1 MWGVCGVTCRG
12 RGQVQ
17 LEINQVYYFLEIC
30 KTGKMSKAAENLHI
44 TQQGLSVSMRRLE
57 EELSCDLFYRKS
69 NGLVLTEDGQFFKT
83 EAEKVV
89 RHFEKIKTHYAEK
102 QQNKTALS
110 VAVTDSII
118 VRLPI
123 KLQRLFI
130 NGNDNFVVNLVETY
144 SKPCADAVAES
155 EADFAVI
162 YGRFRDD
169 VLEYKT
175 LDNVQQVIIVNRDHP
190 LAGKREV
197 SLAELSGQPFVA
209 PDKYSWPR
217 IVMAK
222 LFEKH
227 GAKLD
232 IVYECN
238 RPRQTIDLVANNP
251 KLVART
257 IEPEITAADL
267 ESVSV
272 LRLKDD
278 PFVLPI
284 NLCYRKDAVL
294 NPAKREFLSLIL
306 GAYNV

>member
-1 MWGVCGVTCRG
+1 MCGVCGVTCRG

-175 LDNVQQVIIVNRDHP
+175 LDNVQQVIIVI
-190 LAGKREV
+190 G
-197 SLAELSGQPFVA
+197 
-209 PDKYSWPR
+209 
-217 IVMAK
+217 
-222 LFEKH
+222 
-227 GAKLD
+227 
-232 IVYECN
+232 
-238 RPRQTIDLVANNP
+238 
-251 KLVART
+251 
-257 IEPEITAADL
+257 ITLWL
-267 ESVSV
+267 ESGRFRWRSCRGSPL
-272 LRLKDD
+272 LRR
-278 PFVLPI
+278 I
-284 NLCYRKDAVL
+284 NTAGRALSWQSFSRSMAQ
-294 NPAKREFLSLIL
+294 SLISYMSATVRVRRL
-306 GAYNV
+306 TSLRTTPSSSHGR

>member
-1 MWGVCGVTCRG
+1 MCGITCRG
-12 RGQVQ
+12 RGRVQV
-17 LEINQVYYFLEIC
+17 EINQVYYFLEIC

-69 NGLVLTEDGQFFKT
+69 NGLVLTDDGQFFKT
-83 EAEKVV
+83 EAEKIV
-89 RHFEKIKTHYAEK
+89 RHFEKIRTHYAEK

-130 NGNDNFVVNLVETY
+130 NGNDNFVVSLVETY

-169 VLEYKT
+169 VLEYRT
-175 LDNVQQVIIVNRDHP
+175 LDNVQQVIIVNKDHP

-222 LFEKH
+222 LFEEH

-284 NLCYRKDAVL
+284 NLCYRKDAML

-306 GAYNV
+306 GAYDV

>member
-1 MWGVCGVTCRG
+1 M
-12 RGQVQ
+12 
-17 LEINQVYYFLEIC
+17 EINQVYYFLEIC

-69 NGLVLTEDGQFFKT
+69 NGLVLTDDGQFFKT
-83 EAEKVV
+83 EAEKIV
-89 RHFEKIKTHYAEK
+89 RHFEKIRTHYAEK

-130 NGNDNFVVNLVETY
+130 NGNDNFVVSLVETY

-169 VLEYKT
+169 VLEYRT
-175 LDNVQQVIIVNRDHP
+175 LDNVQQVIIVNKDHP

-222 LFEKH
+222 LFEEH

-284 NLCYRKDAVL
+284 SLCCRKDAML

-306 GAYNV
+306 GAYDV

>member
-1 MWGVCGVTCRG
+1 MGIVGSSEVRVDAFDKATG
-12 RGQVQ
+12 RTK
-17 LEINQVYYFLEIC
+17 YYD
-30 KTGKMSKAAENLHI
+30 
-44 TQQGLSVSMRRLE
+44 
-57 EELSCDLFYRKS
+57 DLAPKEALLVRIKHSTIAHGFVKS
-69 NGLVLTEDGQFFKT
+69 IDKT
-83 EAEKVV
+83 EAEKIV
-89 RHFEKIKTHYAEK
+89 RHFEKIRTHYAEK

-130 NGNDNFVVNLVETY
+130 NGNDNFVVSLVETY

-169 VLEYKT
+169 VLEYRT
-175 LDNVQQVIIVNRDHP
+175 LDNVQQVIIVNKDHT

-222 LFEKH
+222 LFEEH

-272 LRLKDD
+272 LRL
-278 PFVLPI
+278 
-284 NLCYRKDAVL
+284 
-294 NPAKREFLSLIL
+294 
-306 GAYNV
+306 

>member
-1 MWGVCGVTCRG
+1 M
-12 RGQVQ
+12 
-17 LEINQVYYFLEIC
+17 EINQVYYFLEIC

-89 RHFEKIKTHYAEK
+89 KHFEKIKTHYAEK
-102 QQNKTALS
+102 QQNKTVLS

-130 NGNDNFVVNLVETY
+130 NGNDNFVVSLVETY
-144 SKPCADAVAES
+144 SKPCADSVADN

-162 YGRFRDD
+162 YGRFRED

-175 LDNVQQVIIVNRDHP
+175 LDNVQQVIIVNKDHP
-190 LAGKREV
+190 LAGKKEV
-197 SLAELSGQPFVA
+197 SLAELSGQPFVT

-217 IVMAK
+217 IAMAR
-222 LFEKH
+222 LFEKC

-267 ESVSV
+267 KSVSV

-284 NLCYRKDAVL
+284 NLCYRKDAIL

-306 GAYNV
+306 GAYDK

>member
-1 MWGVCGVTCRG
+1 MC
-12 RGQVQ
+12 
-17 LEINQVYYFLEIC
+17 
-30 KTGKMSKAAENLHI
+30 
-44 TQQGLSVSMRRLE
+44 RLE

-144 SKPCADAVAES
+144 SKPCADAVVES

-197 SLAELSGQPFVA
+197 SLAELV
-209 PDKYSWPR
+209 R
-217 IVMAK
+217 
-222 LFEKH
+222 
-227 GAKLD
+227 
-232 IVYECN
+232 
-238 RPRQTIDLVANNP
+238 
-251 KLVART
+251 
-257 IEPEITAADL
+257 AA
-267 ESVSV
+267 
-272 LRLKDD
+272 
-278 PFVLPI
+278 
-284 NLCYRKDAVL
+284 LCCA
-294 NPAKREFLSLIL
+294 
-306 GAYNV
+306 G

>member
-1 MWGVCGVTCRG
+1 MCGVTCRG
-12 RGQVQ
+12 RGHVQV
-17 LEINQVYYFLEIC
+17 EINQVYYFLEIC

-144 SKPCADAVAES
+144 SKPCADAVAEN

-222 LFEKH
+222 LFEKR

>member
-1 MWGVCGVTCRG
+1 M
-12 RGQVQ
+12 
-17 LEINQVYYFLEIC
+17 
-30 KTGKMSKAAENLHI
+30 
-44 TQQGLSVSMRRLE
+44 
-57 EELSCDLFYRKS
+57 
-69 NGLVLTEDGQFFKT
+69 
-83 EAEKVV
+83 
-89 RHFEKIKTHYAEK
+89 
-102 QQNKTALS
+102 S

-130 NGNDNFVVNLVETY
+130 NGNDNFVVSLVETY

-162 YGRFRDD
+162 YGRFWDD

-175 LDNVQQVIIVNRDHP
+175 LDNVQQVIIVNKDHP
-190 LAGKREV
+190 LAGKQEV

-217 IVMAK
+217 IAMAK

-257 IEPEITAADL
+257 IEPEITTTDL

-278 PFVLPI
+278 SFVLPI
-284 NLCYRKDAVL
+284 NLCYRKDAML

-306 GAYNV
+306 GAYDV

>member
-1 MWGVCGVTCRG
+1 M
-12 RGQVQ
+12 
-17 LEINQVYYFLEIC
+17 EINQVYYFLEIC

-69 NGLVLTEDGQFFKT
+69 NGLVLTDDGQFFKT
-83 EAEKVV
+83 EAEKIV
-89 RHFEKIKTHYAEK
+89 RHFEKIRTHYAEK

-130 NGNDNFVVNLVETY
+130 NGNDNFVVSLVETY

-169 VLEYKT
+169 VLEYRT
-175 LDNVQQVIIVNRDHP
+175 LDNVQQVIIVNKDHT

-222 LFEKH
+222 LFEEH

-284 NLCYRKDAVL
+284 NLCYRKDAML

-306 GAYNV
+306 GAYDV

>member
-1 MWGVCGVTCRG
+1 MCGITCRG

-17 LEINQVYYFLEIC
+17 VEINQVYYFLEIC

-69 NGLVLTEDGQFFKT
+69 NGLVLTDDGQFFKT
-83 EAEKVV
+83 EAEKIV
-89 RHFEKIKTHYAEK
+89 RHFEKIRTHYAEK

-130 NGNDNFVVNLVETY
+130 NGNDNFVVSLVETY

-169 VLEYKT
+169 VLEYRT
-175 LDNVQQVIIVNRDHP
+175 LDNVQQVIIVNKDHP

-222 LFEKH
+222 LFEEH

-284 NLCYRKDAVL
+284 NLCYRKDAML

-306 GAYNV
+306 GAYDV

>member
-1 MWGVCGVTCRG
+1 MCGVTCRG
-12 RGQVQ
+12 RGHVQV
-17 LEINQVYYFLEIC
+17 EINQVYYFLEIC

-130 NGNDNFVVNLVETY
+130 NGNDNFVVNLVENY

-155 EADFAVI
+155 EADFALI

-197 SLAELSGQPFVA
+197 SLADLSGQPFVA

-222 LFEKH
+222 LFEKY

>member
-1 MWGVCGVTCRG
+1 MCGMTCRG

-17 LEINQVYYFLEIC
+17 VEINQVYYFLEIC

-69 NGLVLTEDGQFFKT
+69 SGLVLTDDGQFFKT
-83 EAEKVV
+83 EAEKIV
-89 RHFEKIKTHYAEK
+89 RHFEKIRTHYAEK

-175 LDNVQQVIIVNRDHP
+175 LDNVQQVIIVNKDHP

-222 LFEKH
+222 LFEEH

-238 RPRQTIDLVANNP
+238 RPRQTIDLVENNP

-267 ESVSV
+267 ECVSV

-284 NLCYRKDAVL
+284 NLCYRKDAML

>member
-1 MWGVCGVTCRG
+1 MA
-12 RGQVQ
+12 
-17 LEINQVYYFLEIC
+17 
-30 KTGKMSKAAENLHI
+30 KAAENLHI

-57 EELSCDLFYRKS
+57 DELGCDLFYRKS
-69 NGLVLTEDGQFFKT
+69 NGLVLTDDGQFFKT
-83 EAEKVV
+83 EAEKVI
-89 RHFEKIKTHYAEK
+89 RHIEKIRTHYDER
-102 QQNKTALS
+102 QQNKTALT

-130 NGNDNFVVNLVETY
+130 NGNDNFVVSLAENY
-144 SKPCADAVAES
+144 SKPCADAVADS

-169 VLEYKT
+169 ALEYKT
-175 LDNVQQVIIVNRDHP
+175 LDTVQQVIIVNKEHP
-190 LAGKREV
+190 LAGREQV
-197 SLAELSGQPFVA
+197 SIAELSGQPFVT

-217 IVMAK
+217 IAMQK

-227 GAKLD
+227 GAQLN

-238 RPRQTIDLVANNP
+238 RPRQTIDLVENNP

-257 IEPEITAADL
+257 IEPEITEADRS
-267 ESVSV
+267 EISV
-272 LRLKDD
+272 LHLKDD
-278 PFVLPI
+278 PFTLPI
-284 NLCYRKDAVL
+284 NLCYRRDAIL

-306 GAYNV
+306 GAYDK

>member
-1 MWGVCGVTCRG
+1 MCGITCRG

-17 LEINQVYYFLEIC
+17 VEINQVYYFLEIC

-69 NGLVLTEDGQFFKT
+69 SGLVLTDDGQFFKT
-83 EAEKVV
+83 EAEKIV
-89 RHFEKIKTHYAEK
+89 RHFEKIRTHYAEK

-169 VLEYKT
+169 VLEYRT
-175 LDNVQQVIIVNRDHP
+175 LDNVQQVIIVNKDHP

-222 LFEKH
+222 LFEEH

-284 NLCYRKDAVL
+284 NLCYRKDAML

-306 GAYNV
+306 GAYDV

>member
-1 MWGVCGVTCRG
+1 
-12 RGQVQ
+12 
-17 LEINQVYYFLEIC
+17 
-30 KTGKMSKAAENLHI
+30 
-44 TQQGLSVSMRRLE
+44 
-57 EELSCDLFYRKS
+57 
-69 NGLVLTEDGQFFKT
+69 
-83 EAEKVV
+83 
-89 RHFEKIKTHYAEK
+89 
-102 QQNKTALS
+102 
-110 VAVTDSII
+110 
-118 VRLPI
+118 
-123 KLQRLFI
+123 
-130 NGNDNFVVNLVETY
+130 
-144 SKPCADAVAES
+144 
-155 EADFAVI
+155 
-162 YGRFRDD
+162 
-169 VLEYKT
+169 
-175 LDNVQQVIIVNRDHP
+175 
-190 LAGKREV
+190 
-197 SLAELSGQPFVA
+197 
-209 PDKYSWPR
+209 
-217 IVMAK
+217 MAR

-284 NLCYRKDAVL
+284 NLCYRKDAML

>member
-1 MWGVCGVTCRG
+1 M
-12 RGQVQ
+12 
-17 LEINQVYYFLEIC
+17 EINQVYYFLEIC

-69 NGLVLTEDGQFFKT
+69 SGLVLTDDGQFFKT
-83 EAEKVV
+83 EAEKIV
-89 RHFEKIKTHYAEK
+89 RHFEKIRTHYAEK

-169 VLEYKT
+169 VLEYRT
-175 LDNVQQVIIVNRDHP
+175 LDNVQQVIIVNKDHP

-222 LFEKH
+222 LFEEH
-227 GAKLD
+227 GAKPD

-284 NLCYRKDAVL
+284 NLCYRKDAML